1 MASGAEGAADGAR
14 QRSLAQPRP
23 ARRQLSTRHPAAL
36 QACRTAPPCL
46 DRARRVAVAA
56 LGPAMSAP
64 AASPDL
70 APYERRA
77 TEAEARLDAL
87 EAAINGGAAA

>member
-1 MASGAEGAADGAR
+1 MEPAWR
-14 QRSLAQPRP
+14 LRSRAPPAQHATPRRAP
-23 ARRQLSTRHPAAL
+23 SPPH
-36 QACRTAPPCL
+36 APPCL
-46 DRARRVAVAA
+46 ERARRVAVAA